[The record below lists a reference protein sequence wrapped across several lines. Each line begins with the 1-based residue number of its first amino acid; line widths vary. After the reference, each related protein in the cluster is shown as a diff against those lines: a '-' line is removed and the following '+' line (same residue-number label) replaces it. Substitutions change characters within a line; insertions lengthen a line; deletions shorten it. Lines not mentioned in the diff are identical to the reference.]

1 MYSADWCDTNCSLAD
16 EVNVFIIDDVIMI
29 LILLRRLQFIDL
41 LVILVNVVV
50 TLWTKEHLF
59 FYSVFGEDK

>member
-29 LILLRRLQFIDL
+29 IAETAVYRFISNTGQRCCYIMDKRASILLFCF
-41 LVILVNVVV
+41 
-50 TLWTKEHLF
+50 W
-59 FYSVFGEDK
+59 